1 MSSRK
6 VDTVTL
12 SVTPQALAAFA
23 AANCEAG
30 ELITTAG
37 SADASGMLGAAAA
50 ALGPI
55 GAAYLAAYV
64 PAQSN
69 NLASTL
75 MVGGAH
81 QMIATATDRAA
92 ASFVAADEA

>member
-1 MSSRK
+1 M
-6 VDTVTL
+6 TL
-12 SVTPQALAAFA
+12 SVIPQALTAFA
-23 AANCEAG
+23 AANSEAG

-55 GAAYLAAYV
+55 GATYLAAYV
-64 PAQSN
+64 PAQGN

-75 MVGGAH
+75 MVGAAH
-81 QMIATATDRAA
+81 RMIAAATDQAA